1 MKKITRIGALLMV
14 LLLLVGCSNQ
24 SDADKDMDTDD
35 KEVAPE
41 TTEAAPTA
49 ETDPTV
55 SATVPTT
62 GATDPTVTTAPTT
75 TTPTTPEKPAV
86 PDSPATSAGFGAVY
100 AEICSLL
107 DSGNTEQDFTYVSGG
122 ISEMVQNT
130 TSASARYSSI
140 TYALE
145 DLDGDGKQEMIV
157 LNSMGNTQILA
168 IYAIQGGKP
177 VMTREGWSRSR
188 LYRLSDGQLYYE
200 GSNGAAYAFFEV
212 GTQRWFTYP
221 TADMTDIGYY
231 YAADGSYDPAT
242 AQQITEEEYYAKQ
255 IEFSQMISPFSVYNF
270 TK

>member
-1 MKKITRIGALLMV
+1 MKQIIRIFAFILV
-14 LLLLVGCSNQ
+14 LLLLTGCETRSESNRRYHAKIKRSGSTQ
-24 SDADKDMDTDD
+24 TDTVDLPTNDESESTTPTDAPVTI
-35 KEVAPE
+35 
-41 TTEAAPTA
+41 PT
-49 ETDPTV
+49 
-55 SATVPTT
+55 TVPTT
-62 GATDPTVTTAPTT
+62 TR
-75 TTPTTPEKPAV
+75 PTTPEQPAV
-86 PDSPATSAGFGAVY
+86 PNSPATSAGFGAVY
-100 AEICSLL
+100 AEICELL
-107 DSGNTEQDFTYVSGG
+107 DSGSVDGDYTYISAG
-122 ISEMVQNT
+122 ISEMAQNT
-130 TSASARYSSI
+130 ASASARYSSI

-200 GSNGAAYAFFEV
+200 GSNGAAYAIFEV

-242 AQQITEEEYYAKQ
+242 AHQITEEEYNAKQ
-255 IEFSQMISPFSVYNF
+255 TELSQKITAFSVYNF